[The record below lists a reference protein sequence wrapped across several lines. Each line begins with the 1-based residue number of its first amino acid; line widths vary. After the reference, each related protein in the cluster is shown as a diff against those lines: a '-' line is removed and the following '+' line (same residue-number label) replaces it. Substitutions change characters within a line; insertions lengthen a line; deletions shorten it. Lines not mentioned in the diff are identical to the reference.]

1 MIKSTVEP
9 ECTGQFSPL
18 FLDYLKQKPE
28 LRKFYNQFPT
38 VENFKSLIEGKEFS
52 LEKRET
58 LARVLESQYKNAG
71 MTIPEHTKA
80 QIQALKQANT
90 FTVTTGHQLNLF
102 TGPLYFIYKIV
113 STINLADRLKV
124 AYPEHHFIPVYW
136 IATEDHDFDEINYFK
151 LDGKK
156 YQWQTD
162 QTGPVGAFKLDESF
176 KGFFKEVAH
185 FVPDFFKEAYLGSET
200 LAEAGRKYVHHLF
213 GDKGL
218 LIVDGND
225 QELKRMFVPVIKEDL
240 IGHRPHDLANRT
252 TAELEDMG
260 YKSQIYPR
268 EINFFY
274 MKDGLRERIEKSGET
289 FYVLNSDISFTE
301 AEIMHLL
308 EQHPERFSPNVVLR
322 PLYEET
328 ILPNLAY
335 LGGPAEVAYWL
346 QLKPIFD
353 YFGVQFPAL
362 MPRNFALVL
371 DVVVQRK
378 IDKLGL
384 TDQDLFQSFD
394 EWKKAFV
401 SQHASMDITLQQEK
415 EALSK
420 IFEASGKNASGLDKS
435 LGNAFEAA
443 RVRAGKIMDQLATKV
458 RKAEEKRQGDQLR
471 QREEIQAYLYPGGS
485 PQERIE
491 NFMKFYLSDP
501 DFVESLFGFF
511 DPLDFNFI
519 ILKKENG

>member
-28 LRKFYNQFPT
+28 LRKYYNQFPT
-38 VENFKSLIEGKEFS
+38 VENFKPLIEGKEFS
-52 LEKRET
+52 QEKRET
-58 LARVLESQYKNAG
+58 LARVLESQYSNAG
-71 MTIPEHTKA
+71 MDIPEHTKA

-113 STINLADRLKV
+113 STINLAERLKA

-156 YQWQTD
+156 YQWLSD
-162 QTGPVGAFKLDESF
+162 QTGPVGAFQLDESF
-176 KGFFKEVAH
+176 KSFFKEVSH

-213 GDKGL
+213 GEKGL
-218 LIVDGND
+218 LIVDGNH
-225 QELKRMFVPVIKEDL
+225 QELKKLFIPVIKEDL
-240 IGHRPHDLANRT
+240 LGHRPHDLANRT
-252 TAELEDMG
+252 TAELEEMG

-274 MKDGLRERIEKSGET
+274 MKDSLRERIEKSGQS
-289 FYVLNSDISFTE
+289 FYVLNSEITFSE
-301 AEIMHLL
+301 AEILHMV

-371 DVVVQRK
+371 DSVIQRK
-378 IDKLGL
+378 INKLGL
-384 TDQDLFQSFD
+384 TDQALFQSVE
-394 EWKKAFV
+394 EWKREFV
-401 SQHASMDITLQQEK
+401 SLHASMDISLQNEK
-415 EALSK
+415 EALAK
-420 IFEASGKNASGLDKS
+420 IFEASGQRAAELEKS

-443 RVRAGKIMDQLATKV
+443 KVRAGKIMDQLAGKV
-458 RKAEEKRQGDQLR
+458 RKAEERKQGNQIR
-471 QREEIQAYLYPGGS
+471 QREEVQAYLYPGGS

-501 DFVESLFGFF
+501 DFVENLYGFF
-511 DPLDFNFI
+511 DPLNFDYI
-519 ILKKENG
+519 ILKTENG